1 LNFRNHGSLKLK
13 KRYWVRGKG
22 GRFICSDSTK
32 PFMLHS
38 TRRKIKQEFE
48 NVVKNGKARARQYNL
63 FVLVYGQSQEEIVRE
78 LRKKEII

>member
-1 LNFRNHGSLKLK
+1 
-13 KRYWVRGKG
+13 
-22 GRFICSDSTK
+22 
-32 PFMLHS
+32 MLHS